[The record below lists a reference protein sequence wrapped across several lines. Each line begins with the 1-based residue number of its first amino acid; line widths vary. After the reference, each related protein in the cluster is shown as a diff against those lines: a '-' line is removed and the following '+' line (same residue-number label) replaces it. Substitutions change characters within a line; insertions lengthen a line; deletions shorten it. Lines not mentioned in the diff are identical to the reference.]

1 MTLIS
6 IDGVSRRFGEVTALD
21 SVSLEIQQGEFFALL
36 GPSGCGKTTL
46 LRILAGFEQPDDGA
60 VRLDGEDLLQI
71 PAHRRPI
78 NLMFQ
83 SYALFPHMTVERNIA
98 YGLEREKLPKKEIG
112 ERVAE
117 VLETVG
123 LSAHARRKPHQLS
136 GGQRQRV
143 ALARAIVKR
152 PRLLL
157 LDEPL
162 SALDKK
168 VRAEMQLE
176 LKRLQHEVGITFV
189 VVTHDQ
195 EEAMSLADRIAVMQ
209 GGKVEQV
216 DAPIALYDRPRTPF
230 VAGFI
235 GANNIFSGKVT
246 EGGLHVDGLGLLPAP
261 KGADGDAALLA
272 VRPENVRLT
281 QIAPKAEEAAEASTE
296 VKDAAEAKDGAV
308 TTDEGTEPK
317 ADEAVEAVEAKADTE
332 AEAKSESDADAD
344 AKSESDAEPKD
355 EVSADNADE
364 AKDEA
369 KDESEAKDEA
379 KSEEATESAAEVEVK
394 KGPVRTDEGAEPKAP
409 KARKARKASKASK
422 VPEPAEPADEPQ
434 ADEPKGETE
443 PEGDAVSEVES
454 QGDAVSEA
462 KPEGD
467 AVSEA
472 KPEGD
477 AVSEAKPEADVVS
490 EVEPKP
496 EAEAGDGEDLRAVVK
511 SAMTGEVTAEAMA
524 EVVSKAVAGVVAKVV
539 AEVVTEV
546 LADNDAK
553 AKAEERDETAP
564 ETAPETEAAAEIE
577 TTQEPAPETADAP
590 ETAVATVAE
599 AAPVQ
604 EQEAAAE
611 PVNKDEDKADAEPT
625 TEGPLR
631 GTVVDVSFYGGTS
644 HIVLRVE
651 GHEGHVLA
659 ATQGSARVKP
669 GTEVAIGWDAADAV
683 LIPA

>member
-1 MTLIS
+1 M
-6 IDGVSRRFGEVTALD
+6 SRRFGEVTALD

-216 DAPIALYDRPRTPF
+216 DAPIALYDQPRTPF
-230 VAGFI
+230 VASFI

-272 VRPENVRLT
+272 VRPENIRLT
-281 QIAPKAEEAAEASTE
+281 QIAPKEEDAADAAVEA
-296 VKDAAEAKDGAV
+296 KDAAEVTDDAV
-308 TTDEGTEPK
+308 TTGEGAEPK
-317 ADEAVEAVEAKADTE
+317 TEEAAAEAAEAVEAKADAE
-332 AEAKSESDADAD
+332 AES
-344 AKSESDAEPKD
+344 KSESDAE
-355 EVSADNADE
+355 SR
-364 AKDEA
+364 
-369 KDESEAKDEA
+369 DESEAKDEA
-379 KSEEATESAAEVEVK
+379 KSEETAESAAEAEVK
-394 KGPVRTDEGAEPKAP
+394 EGAVRTDEGAEPKAP
-409 KARKARKASKASK
+409 K
-422 VPEPAEPADEPQ
+422 PAEPAVEAKTDTEAEAESKSESDAEAKDESEAEADSEPAV
-434 ADEPKGETE
+434 ADEAE
-443 PEGDAVSEVES
+443 P

-462 KPEGD
+462 
-467 AVSEA
+467 
-472 KPEGD
+472 
-477 AVSEAKPEADVVS
+477 
-490 EVEPKP
+490 EPKT
-496 EAEAGDGEDLRAVVK
+496 EAEDADSTEGEAPAEAGTGDGEDLRAVVK

-546 LADNDAK
+546 LADNNAK

-564 ETAPETEAAAEIE
+564 ETGAETAPETGAAAETE
-577 TTQEPAPETADAP
+577 TAQEPAPETADAP
-590 ETAVATVAE
+590 ETVAETVAE
-599 AAPVQ
+599 AVPAQ
-604 EQEAAAE
+604 EQGAVAE
-611 PVNKDEDKADAEPT
+611 SGNENGADAERE

>member
-6 IDGVSRRFGEVTALD
+6 IDGVTRRFGDVAALD
-21 SVSLEIQQGEFFALL
+21 SVSLEIRQGEFFALL

-46 LRILAGFEQPDDGA
+46 LRILAGFEEPDDGA
-60 VRLDGEDLLQI
+60 VRLDGDDLLKI

-98 YGLEREKLPKKEIG
+98 YGLEREKLPKKEIR

-123 LSAHARRKPHQLS
+123 LAAQARRKPHQLS

-216 DAPIALYDRPRTPF
+216 DAPVELYDRPRTPF

-235 GANNIFSGKVT
+235 GANNIFSGRVT
-246 EGGLHVDGLGLLPAP
+246 ENGLDVEGLGLLPAP
-261 KGADGDAALLA
+261 KGVDGDSALLV
-272 VRPENVRLT
+272 VRPENIRLT
-281 QIAPKAEEAAEASTE
+281 EIAPKTTE
-296 VKDAAEAKDGAV
+296 
-308 TTDEGTEPK
+308 TQ
-317 ADEAVEAVEAKADTE
+317 
-332 AEAKSESDADAD
+332 
-344 AKSESDAEPKD
+344 
-355 EVSADNADE
+355 DE
-364 AKDEA
+364 AKDAAVTTEEGAEPKAEIEA
-369 KDESEAKDEA
+369 GTEAVTEEEPKSEA
-379 KSEEATESAAEVEVK
+379 KSEEAAEVVAEEGAKAKEDGEAKSEGAEPEAKEIAVVTEADAEVKPKRKRKTKSKAKAEPEVREIAVVTEPEVEVK
-394 KGPVRTDEGAEPKAP
+394 AEPEAEVKA
-409 KARKARKASKASK
+409 
-422 VPEPAEPADEPQ
+422 EAEA
-434 ADEPKGETE
+434 
-443 PEGDAVSEVES
+443 
-454 QGDAVSEA
+454 EA
-462 KPEGD
+462 K
-467 AVSEA
+467 A
-472 KPEGD
+472 
-477 AVSEAKPEADVVS
+477 EADVKAEVATES
-490 EVEPKP
+490 EVKAEEKDATADTVAG
-496 EAEAGDGEDLRAVVK
+496 AEAVVDGAAEVVTEVAAEVVAEENAAAAKADRGDDLRAAVK
-511 SAMTGEVTAEAMA
+511 TAMTGEVDAEAMA
-524 EVVSKAVAGVVAKVV
+524 EVVSRAVAGVVAKVV
-539 AEVVTEV
+539 AEVVAEV
-546 LADNDAK
+546 VAVNESK
-553 AKAEERDETAP
+553 AKAEERRAADAEAETPSETAP
-564 ETAPETEAAAEIE
+564 APLAETASETKTETEAVSEADP
-577 TTQEPAPETADAP
+577 EPEPED
-590 ETAVATVAE
+590 
-599 AAPVQ
+599 
-604 EQEAAAE
+604 
-611 PVNKDEDKADAEPT
+611 
-625 TEGPLR
+625 GPLR

-651 GHEGHVLA
+651 GHEDHVLA
-659 ATQGSARVKP
+659 AAQGSARVEP

>member
-6 IDGVSRRFGEVTALD
+6 IDGVSRRFGDVTALD
-21 SVSLEIQQGEFFALL
+21 SVSLEIRQGEFFALL

-60 VRLDGEDLLQI
+60 VSLDGEDLLKI
-71 PAHRRPI
+71 APHRRPI

-98 YGLEREKLPKKEIG
+98 YGLEREKLPKKEIR

-123 LSAHARRKPHQLS
+123 LSTQARRKPHQLS

-216 DAPIALYDRPRTPF
+216 DAPIELYDRPRTPF

-246 EGGLHVDGLGLLPAP
+246 EGGVHVDGIGLLPAP
-261 KGADGDAALLA
+261 KGVDGDTALLA
-272 VRPENVRLT
+272 VRPEKVRLT
-281 QIAPKAEEAAEASTE
+281 QIAPKAEEA
-296 VKDAAEAKDGAV
+296 
-308 TTDEGTEPK
+308 
-317 ADEAVEAVEAKADTE
+317 VEAVEAKAVAEVTAEVKDDAVTTDE
-332 AEAKSESDADAD
+332 GAEPKAEEAADAAEAKTDADAE
-344 AKSESDAEPKD
+344 ATSESADESKD
-355 EVSADNADE
+355 EATADNTDE

-379 KSEEATESAAEVEVK
+379 TSEEAAESTAEAEVKE
-394 KGPVRTDEGAEPKAP
+394 GPLKTDEGAEPKAP
-409 KARKARKASKASK
+409 
-422 VPEPAEPADEPQ
+422 EPAVPADEAESAEPSDEVQ
-434 ADEPKGETE
+434 ADESKGEADAEADSE
-443 PEGDAVSEVES
+443 PVATDSDEAEP

-462 KPEGD
+462 
-467 AVSEA
+467 
-472 KPEGD
+472 
-477 AVSEAKPEADVVS
+477 
-490 EVEPKP
+490 EPKP
-496 EAEAGDGEDLRAVVK
+496 ETEGEAPAEAEADGGTDLRAVVK
-511 SAMTGEVTAEAMA
+511 DAMSGELDAEAMA
-524 EVVSKAVAGVVAKVV
+524 EMVSKAVAGVVAKVV
-539 AEVVTEV
+539 AEVVAEV
-546 LADNDAK
+546 IADNDAK
-553 AKAEERDETAP
+553 ARAKTEEKDETAPEAEVAAETETTREPAPETGDAP
-564 ETAPETEAAAEIE
+564 ETAPETAAE
-577 TTQEPAPETADAP
+577 
-590 ETAVATVAE
+590 TVAE
-599 AAPVQ
+599 AVPVQ
-604 EQEAAAE
+604 KQEVVAE
-611 PVNKDEDKADAEPT
+611 SGDEDKADAEP
-625 TEGPLR
+625 ESPLR

-659 ATQGSARVKP
+659 ATQGSARVEP

>member
-6 IDGVSRRFGEVTALD
+6 IDGVSRRFGDVTALD
-21 SVSLEIQQGEFFALL
+21 SVSLEIRQGEFFALL

-60 VRLDGEDLLQI
+60 VSLDGEDLLKI
-71 PAHRRPI
+71 APHRRPI

-98 YGLEREKLPKKEIG
+98 YGLEREKLPKKEIR

-123 LSAHARRKPHQLS
+123 LSTQARRKPHQLS

-216 DAPIALYDRPRTPF
+216 DAPIELYDRPRTPF

-246 EGGLHVDGLGLLPAP
+246 EGGVHVDGIGLLPAP
-261 KGADGDAALLA
+261 KGVDGDTALLA
-272 VRPENVRLT
+272 VRPEKVRLT
-281 QIAPKAEEAAEASTE
+281 QIAPKAEEA
-296 VKDAAEAKDGAV
+296 
-308 TTDEGTEPK
+308 
-317 ADEAVEAVEAKADTE
+317 VEAVEAKAD
-332 AEAKSESDADAD
+332 AEATSESAD
-344 AKSESDAEPKD
+344 ESKD
-355 EVSADNADE
+355 EATADNTDE

-379 KSEEATESAAEVEVK
+379 TSEEAADAAEAKTDAEATSESAAETKDEATSEEAAESTAEAEVK
-394 KGPVRTDEGAEPKAP
+394 EGPVKTDEGAEPKAP
-409 KARKARKASKASK
+409 
-422 VPEPAEPADEPQ
+422 EPVVPADEAESAEPSDEVQ
-434 ADEPKGETE
+434 ADESKGEADAEADSE
-443 PEGDAVSEVES
+443 PVAADSDEAEP

-462 KPEGD
+462 
-467 AVSEA
+467 
-472 KPEGD
+472 
-477 AVSEAKPEADVVS
+477 
-490 EVEPKP
+490 EPKP
-496 EAEAGDGEDLRAVVK
+496 ETEGEAPAEAEADGGTDLRVVVK
-511 SAMTGEVTAEAMA
+511 DAMSGELDAEAMA

-539 AEVVTEV
+539 AEVVAEV
-546 LADNDAK
+546 IADNDAK
-553 AKAEERDETAP
+553 ARAKTEEKDETAPEAEVAAETETTREPAPETSDAP
-564 ETAPETEAAAEIE
+564 ETAPET
-577 TTQEPAPETADAP
+577 
-590 ETAVATVAE
+590 VAE
-599 AAPVQ
+599 AVPVQ
-604 EQEAAAE
+604 KQEVVAE
-611 PVNKDEDKADAEPT
+611 SGDEDKADAEP
-625 TEGPLR
+625 EAESPLR

-659 ATQGSARVKP
+659 ATQGSARVEP